1 MKVNF
6 YQPIDPIL
14 KKYIEGYY
22 FMSKDECHQPFK
34 YLTFPDNYF
43 ILSACQ
49 NVSIVQEKGWLEI
62 HESSTENLI
71 IDFVSQCSV
80 PMEILYQQT
89 INEVTVYFKP
99 LGIYHFFEADS
110 SADLKTKI
118 QDSDFKEIMDRILKE
133 PDRKTQIQML
143 EEYWILKFKLKDMTL
158 AYTIASDIDSEF
170 TIEEIAAK
178 NNITRQYV
186 NKISKKYLGKPAS
199 EYRKIQRFRKVLIS
213 NKKVKNLTELSYEN
227 LFYDQSHF
235 IKDFKELTKISP
247 KKFFE
252 NVDTEQN
259 NIWLFI

>member
-6 YQPIDPIL
+6 YQPIHPIL

-22 FMSKDECHQPFK
+22 FMSKDESHQPIK

-49 NVSIVQEKGWLEI
+49 NVSIIQEKGWLEI
-62 HESSTENLI
+62 HESTSENLV
-71 IDFVSQCSV
+71 IDFVSRCSI
-80 PMEILYQQT
+80 PTEICYHQS

-99 LGIYHFFEADS
+99 LGMYHFFGADS
-110 SADLKTKI
+110 STDLKDKI
-118 QDSDFKEIMDRILKE
+118 QDSDFKETMSRILKE
-133 PDRKTQIQML
+133 SERRRQIQLL
-143 EEYWILKFKLKDMTL
+143 EDYWLLKFEPKDLKLAD
-158 AYTIASDIDSEF
+158 TIASDFDTELSIQ
-170 TIEEIAAK
+170 EIATK
-178 NNITRQYV
+178 NNITRQYL
-186 NKISKKYLGKPAS
+186 NKVSKRYLGKPAS
-199 EYRKIQRFRKVLIS
+199 EYRKIQRFRKALIT
-213 NKKVKNLTELSYEN
+213 NRKVKNLTELSYEN

>member
-6 YQPIDPIL
+6 YQPVHPIL

-22 FMSKDECHQPFK
+22 FMLKDESQLPIR

-49 NVSIVQEKGWLEI
+49 NVSIIQEKGWLKI
-62 HESSTENLI
+62 HESSSENLI
-71 IDFVSQCSV
+71 IDFVSRCSV
-80 PMEILYQQT
+80 PTEILYQQS

-99 LGIYHFFEADS
+99 LGIYHFFEADTS
-110 SADLKTKI
+110 IGLKDKI

-133 PDRKTQIQML
+133 SERKTQIQRL
-143 EEYWILKFKLKDMTL
+143 ENYWISKFKLKDLIL
-158 AYTIASDIDSEF
+158 AYTIASDFDSELS
-170 TIEEIAAK
+170 IEEIATK
-178 NNITRQYV
+178 NRISRQYL
-186 NKISKKYLGKPAS
+186 NKLSKRYLGKPSS
-199 EYRKIQRFRKVLIS
+199 EYRKIQRFRKTLIS

-227 LFYDQSHF
+227 LFYDQSHL

>member
-6 YQPIDPIL
+6 YQPIHPIL

-22 FMSKDECHQPFK
+22 FMSKDEFHQPIK

-49 NVSIVQEKGWLEI
+49 NATIIQEKGWLEI

-80 PMEILYQQT
+80 PTEIFYQQS
-89 INEVTVYFKP
+89 INEATVYFKP
-99 LGIYHFFEADS
+99 LGMYHFFDANQS
-110 SADLKTKI
+110 INLKDKI
-118 QDSDFKEIMDRILKE
+118 QDSDFKEIMDQILNE
-133 PDRKTQIQML
+133 HDRKIQIQLL
-143 EEYWILKFKLKDMTL
+143 EEYWLLKFNLKDLALAYTL
-158 AYTIASDIDSEF
+158 AYDFDSELS
-170 TIEEIAAK
+170 IEEIATK
-178 NNITRQYV
+178 NGITRQYV

-199 EYRKIQRFRKVLIS
+199 EYRKIQRFRKALIT
-213 NKKVKNLTELSYEN
+213 NRKVKNLTELSYEN

-252 NVDTEQN
+252 NVDTHQN